1 MSVINVLFIGVG
13 YFLNTGGLC
22 GLAVESLS
30 NIHEKLGLMPSSS
43 TEAAA
48 PKQQQQ
54 QPLRCPFCFL
64 FF

>member
-13 YFLNTGGLC
+13 YFLNAGGLR

-30 NIHEKLGLMPSSS
+30 NIHEKLGLMLSSS
-43 TEAAA
+43 TETAA

-54 QPLRCPFCFL
+54 
-64 FF
+64 